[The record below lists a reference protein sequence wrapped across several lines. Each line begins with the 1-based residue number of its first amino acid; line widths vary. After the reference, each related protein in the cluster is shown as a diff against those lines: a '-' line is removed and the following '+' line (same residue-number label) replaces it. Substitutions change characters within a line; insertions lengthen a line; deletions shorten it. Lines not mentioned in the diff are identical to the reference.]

1 MHVIGTAG
9 HVDHGKSTLIEAL
22 TGIDPDRLQ
31 QEKAR
36 GMTIELGFAW
46 VTLPDGTEISIVDVP
61 GHERF
66 VKNMLMGAGGIDL
79 ALLIVAADEGVMPQT
94 REHLAILDLLE
105 VRRGIA
111 VITKRDLVDRDWLDM
126 VSADVEEAL
135 EGTVLEGSPVVPVS
149 AVRREGLDD
158 LLQVLARSL
167 NGLPEKPDVGRPRLP
182 VDRSFT
188 MTGFGTVVTGTLVDG
203 CLRSGQEVEL
213 QPSGL
218 RARVRGLQTHQKA
231 VDEAA
236 PGTRVAVN
244 LSGIDYQQIERGHV
258 LAAPRWLRPTEA
270 IDASLRLVGGAPR
283 ALKHNARVTFYTGAS
298 ETPARVRLLAAET
311 VAPGDRAWAQ
321 VRLDEPVAVV
331 KGDYFII
338 RDTRT
343 TLGGGVVV
351 VPHARR
357 HRRFHEPTITR
368 LEALALGSAAEA
380 LVGALESV
388 EPASEAELAR
398 AANLSAAEVKKTV
411 AELVSDG
418 RVIRLGED
426 AGLLYSARGWA
437 SLAART
443 REALGAHHRQFPL
456 RAGMPKE
463 ELRSRTRMKQAA
475 FALALARL
483 AAESVL
489 DTTGSDARLL
499 GHRVQLSDAQ
509 ERDAQRYLE
518 LLASNPYSPPTD
530 RPPEPELLQALA
542 DQGRVVRTADGPVFL
557 KSAYDEM
564 VKWVTEHA
572 TEHASIGIADVRET
586 FGTSRKYTLAL
597 LEHMDRT
604 GVTRRVGDDRV
615 LR

>member
-1 MHVIGTAG
+1 MYVIGTAG

-126 VSADVEEAL
+126 VAADVEEAL

-167 NGLPEKPDVGRPRLP
+167 NGLPEKPDVGRPRLS

-188 MTGFGTVVTGTLVDG
+188 MAGFGTIVTGTLVDG
-203 CLRSGQEVEL
+203 CLRAGQEVEL

-218 RARVRGLQTHQKA
+218 HARVRGLQTHQKA

-258 LAAPRWLRPTEA
+258 LATPRWLRPTEA
-270 IDASLRLVGGAPR
+270 VDASLRLVAGAPR
-283 ALKHNARVTFYTGAS
+283 ALRHNARVTFYTGAS
-298 ETPARVRLLAAET
+298 ETPARVRLLAAEA
-311 VAPGDRAWAQ
+311 VAP
-321 VRLDEPVAVV
+321 
-331 KGDYFII
+331 
-338 RDTRT
+338 
-343 TLGGGVVV
+343 
-351 VPHARR
+351 
-357 HRRFHEPTITR
+357 
-368 LEALALGSAAEA
+368 
-380 LVGALESV
+380 
-388 EPASEAELAR
+388 
-398 AANLSAAEVKKTV
+398 
-411 AELVSDG
+411 
-418 RVIRLGED
+418 
-426 AGLLYSARGWA
+426 
-437 SLAART
+437 
-443 REALGAHHRQFPL
+443 
-456 RAGMPKE
+456 
-463 ELRSRTRMKQAA
+463 
-475 FALALARL
+475 
-483 AAESVL
+483 
-489 DTTGSDARLL
+489 
-499 GHRVQLSDAQ
+499 
-509 ERDAQRYLE
+509 
-518 LLASNPYSPPTD
+518 
-530 RPPEPELLQALA
+530 
-542 DQGRVVRTADGPVFL
+542 
-557 KSAYDEM
+557 
-564 VKWVTEHA
+564 
-572 TEHASIGIADVRET
+572 
-586 FGTSRKYTLAL
+586 
-597 LEHMDRT
+597 
-604 GVTRRVGDDRV
+604 
-615 LR
+615 

>member
-46 VTLPDGTEISIVDVP
+46 VTLPDGTDISIVDVP

-94 REHLAILDLLE
+94 LEHLAILDLLE

-111 VITKRDLVDRDWLDM
+111 VITKCDLVDRDWLDM

-258 LAAPRWLRPTEA
+258 LAAPRWLRPTEV
-270 IDASLRLVGGAPR
+270 IDASLRLVAGAPR

-311 VAPGDRAWAQ
+311 VAPGDTAWAQ

-388 EPASEAELAR
+388 EPASEPELAR

-411 AELVSDG
+411 AELVSEG

-437 SLAART
+437 SLATRT
-443 REALGAHHRQFPL
+443 GEALGAHHRQFPL

-483 AAESVL
+483 AAEGVL

-499 GHRVQLSDAQ
+499 GHRVQLSAAQ

-572 TEHASIGIADVRET
+572 TGHASVGIADVRET